1 MSRNHAPL
9 LTAALAVV
17 ALATP
22 ASAEEGR
29 VLSAASPDAI
39 PGSFL
44 VQLKPT
50 ASAADFDGSGVRAP
64 GVRAERVLEGAFHGF
79 TARLTD
85 RQARRLAAHP
95 DVELVEQDQVVRP
108 YAVQTNPPWHLDRLD
123 QVALPLN
130 AQYGYT
136 TTGQGT
142 RAYVVDTGVRITH
155 QQFGGRICAGWDVV
169 ENDEIGQ
176 DLNGH
181 GTHVAGLIA
190 GSTHGVAKS
199 ASICP
204 VRVFDA
210 NGSGTTAGVV
220 QAVNWIRL
228 NAVKPATANFS
239 LGGAASTALDTA
251 VQALITSGVTAS
263 VTAGGSNGDA
273 ANHSP
278 ARVAAAITSGA
289 TTNTDARAPY
299 SNYGSIVDVYAP
311 GQSITSAWHTSDTA
325 TNTLSGTSMSTAQVT
340 GVANRYLHAN
350 PTATPAQ
357 VHGAIVSWATPQ
369 PWGGKL
375 LHWPPQL

>member
-1 MSRNHAPL
+1 MSRNHVPL
-9 LTAALAVV
+9 LAAAIAVV

-29 VLSAASPDAI
+29 VLSAASPDAV
-39 PGSFL
+39 PGSFI
-44 VQLKPT
+44 VKLKP
-50 ASAADFDGSGVRAP
+50 AADAARFDGSGLLAP
-64 GVRAERVLEGAFHGF
+64 GVRAERVLDGAFHGF
-79 TARLTD
+79 TTTLTD

-95 DVELVEQDQVVRP
+95 DVEFVEQDQVVRP

-155 QQFGGRICAGWDVV
+155 QQFGGRICPGWDVV
-169 ENDEIGQ
+169 ENDEIAQ

-190 GSTHGVAKS
+190 GSTYGVAKNV
-199 ASICP
+199 SICP

-210 NGSGTTAGVV
+210 SGSGTTAGVV
-220 QAVNWIRL
+220 QAVNWVRL

-239 LGGAASTALDTA
+239 LGGAASAALDSA
-251 VQALITSGVTAS
+251 VQALINSGVTAS

-273 ANHSP
+273 ANFSP
-278 ARVAAAITSGA
+278 ARVAAAITSGS
-289 TTNTDARAPY
+289 TTSTDARAPY
-299 SNYGSIVDVYAP
+299 SNYGPVVDVYAP

-357 VHGAIVSWATPQ
+357 VHAAIVLWATPQ